1 MYVFGSVH
9 TLNYHIA
16 ISDMPLPNIIEVC
29 KQDLFSPVAEL
40 ESKYNVIT
48 VARLMR
54 LRDEYLW
61 VLANPDFADRQFID
75 EFNGRTG
82 LRNSQLYGDLNII
95 KQVIPAL
102 SSASRDWHRHKAN
115 EMLIETY
122 QLAKRRKD
130 TKTMERAAS
139 SYAKYNR
146 VDLEDEQT
154 MPFDLIVVQPFMVT
168 HDPSVLGIKP
178 IEDVENVIKNL
189 LEKYTKE
196 SVDID
201 DVEYE
206 EADLEEEELWKP
218 KNKDTLLKDPD
229 DESVNID
236 SPSEAVSL

>member
-1 MYVFGSVH
+1 
-9 TLNYHIA
+9 
-16 ISDMPLPNIIEVC
+16 MPKPNIIEVC
-29 KQDLFSPVAEL
+29 KNDLFTSQDEL
-40 ESKYNVIT
+40 EQKYNVIT

-61 VLANPDFADRQFID
+61 VLSNPDFADRQFID

-82 LRNSQLYGDLNII
+82 LKHAQLYSDLNVI

-102 SSASRDWHRHKAN
+102 TAASRDWHRHKAN

-154 MPFDLIVVQPFMVT
+154 LPFELIVVQPFMAT
-168 HDPSVLGIKP
+168 QDPSVLGIKP
-178 IEDVENVIKNL
+178 IEDVDSVIKRL

-196 SVDID
+196 SADLE

-206 EADLEEEELWKP
+206 EADLEEEELWAP
-218 KNKDTLLKDPD
+218 PNKDGLSEEDAELK
-229 DESVNID
+229 EAT
-236 SPSEAVSL
+236 PSDKA

>member
-1 MYVFGSVH
+1 
-9 TLNYHIA
+9 
-16 ISDMPLPNIIEVC
+16 MPKPNIIEVC
-29 KQDLFSPVAEL
+29 KEDLFTSLPEL
-40 ESKYNVIT
+40 EEKYNPIT

-54 LRDEYLW
+54 LRDQYLW

-82 LRNSQLYGDLNII
+82 LKHAQLYSDLNVI

-102 SSASRDWHRHKAN
+102 TSASRDWHRHKAN

-146 VDLEDEQT
+146 VDLEDEQA
-154 MPFDLIVVQPFMVT
+154 MPFELIVVQPFMVT
-168 HDPSVLGIKP
+168 SDPSVLGIKP
-178 IEDVENVIKNL
+178 MDDPEGEIIRL
-189 LEKYTKE
+189 TQKYSKE
-196 SVDID
+196 SADME

-206 EADLEEEELWKP
+206 EADLEEEELWSP
-218 KNKDTLLKDPD
+218 PNKDSMENSLLRNP
-229 DESVNID
+229 EEVIPNT
-236 SPSEAVSL
+236 